1 MSITGID
8 KVKSSSTIFVDVAN
22 KGMVNN
28 LYSKVAYL
36 NAEFDLNSNY
46 VNNVNLLI
54 GNSVDTKNTKMT
66 LSNPS
71 AGFVNLGFAFINVS
85 SNLQSQNSSSLIS
98 NSELLNVENS
108 LTYSYTLNKSNL
120 KVRDISEVTVLSTN
134 SEYEITL
141 NLDGTSLPE
150 VSILYPNKGINEN
163 IIFDVSA
170 EWS

>member
-8 KVKSSSTIFVDVAN
+8 KVKNSSTIFVDVAN
-22 KGMVNN
+22 KGMVND
-28 LYSKVAYL
+28 LYSKVTYL

-71 AGFVNLGFAFINVS
+71 ANFVNLGFAFINVS
-85 SNLQSQNSSSLIS
+85 SSLQSQNSSSLIS
-98 NSELLNVENS
+98 NSEFLNVENS

-120 KVRDISEVTVLSTN
+120 KARDISEVTVLSTN
-134 SEYEITL
+134 SEYKITL

-150 VSILYPNKGINEN
+150 VDILYPNKGINE
-163 IIFDVSA
+163 IITFDVSTT
-170 EWS
+170 WT